1 MSSSNE
7 NSDYSEDDPSDDPI
21 DQPKYFNGNIN
32 LPIVNTESL
41 DLEDIVSLVYRPPA
55 DQISRDQPRK
65 CEINA
70 SFVIDTRELKGPN
83 DWKADD
89 LGKYDNTGKPNLG
102 YFLIDNEGTATYLDK
117 KKPTCPLP
125 VPGRIVRVSK
135 TYWVH
140 QKHKDFKRR
149 AMELHDEDN
158 KRLPFVLLEYR
169 FDGKEHEITSER
181 HKNAKQERK
190 GVSPNKTER
199 SPKVEK

>member
-7 NSDYSEDDPSDDPI
+7 NSDYSEDDPSNDPI

-89 LGKYDNTGKPNLG
+89 LGKYDNTEKPNLG
-102 YFLIDNEGTATYLDK
+102 YFLIDNELRHCYVFGQEEAH
-117 KKPTCPLP
+117 
-125 VPGRIVRVSK
+125 VSIASTRNNRK
-135 TYWVH
+135 SL
-140 QKHKDFKRR
+140 QD
-149 AMELHDEDN
+149 
-158 KRLPFVLLEYR
+158 VL
-169 FDGKEHEITSER
+169 GTSE
-181 HKNAKQERK
+181 
-190 GVSPNKTER
+190 T
-199 SPKVEK
+199 